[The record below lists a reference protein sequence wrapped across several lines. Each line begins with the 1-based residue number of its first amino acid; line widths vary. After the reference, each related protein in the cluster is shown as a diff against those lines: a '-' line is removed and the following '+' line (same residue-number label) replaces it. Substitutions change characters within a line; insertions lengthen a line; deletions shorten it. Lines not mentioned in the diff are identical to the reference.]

1 MQYSVLRDIN
11 KIYNSHLPKTRQNT
25 YILGMPSDR
34 CANDNG
40 CWLGGKTNIALVTLG
55 RKNCVVEVRKVVT
68 VYCDNWSFI
77 ASLHKSLILTSDL
90 NAYVFCLRM
99 LL

>member
-1 MQYSVLRDIN
+1 MLLQTTMQYSVLRDIN

-40 CWLGGKTNIALVTLG
+40 QEFDFDKWFKCLRFLFEDAFVAESFDVEAKLKDADGLVESREKDTVT
-55 RKNCVVEVRKVVT
+55 CVV
-68 VYCDNWSFI
+68 
-77 ASLHKSLILTSDL
+77 L
-90 NAYVFCLRM
+90 
-99 LL
+99 